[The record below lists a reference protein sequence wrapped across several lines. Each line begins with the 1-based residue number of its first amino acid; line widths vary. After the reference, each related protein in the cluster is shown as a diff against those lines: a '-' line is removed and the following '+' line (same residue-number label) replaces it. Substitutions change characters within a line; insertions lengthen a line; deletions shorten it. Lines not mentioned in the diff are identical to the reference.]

1 VLEPHGFSVLD
12 VENMRLHYAK
22 TLEHWGQ
29 RFNEAS
35 GEVATMFDESFVR
48 AWRLYLAGSQAS
60 FTTGSLQ
67 LFQVV
72 FTRANNNDLPW
83 TRVSG

>member
-1 VLEPHGFSVLD
+1 
-12 VENMRLHYAK
+12 MRLHYAK

-35 GEVATMFDESFVR
+35 SEVATMFDESFVR
-48 AWRLYLAGSQAS
+48 AWRLYLTGSQAS

-67 LFQVV
+67 LFQVL
-72 FTRANNNDLPW
+72 FTRANNNDLPL